1 MKLTGPR
8 REILQGGTRLFWA
21 AGDKQRLLSK
31 LRTVPQN
38 VQITYTLYKA
48 VTNIIQMS
56 KRISQLFIL
65 NKLNIAE
72 NIPPPLEK
80 IRIKRLW
87 LRLWGPFLDS
97 QAFLDI
103 RGPDRCTGW
112 TPLSLGLEIYTSL
125 ILFFMQYSSSF
136 NLMLYSWNSSL
147 FYLII
152 CIVF

>member
-72 NIPPPLEK
+72 NIPPPGKNQNKTSMAKAMGALP
-80 IRIKRLW
+80 RFTGLLGHPGSGPMYRLNPP
-87 LRLWGPFLDS
+87 LTGPGNLYQLDFIFYAIFL
-97 QAFLDI
+97 QF
-103 RGPDRCTGW
+103 
-112 TPLSLGLEIYTSL
+112 
-125 ILFFMQYSSSF
+125 QF
-136 NLMLYSWNSSL
+136 N
-147 FYLII
+147 
-152 CIVF
+152 VV